1 MAKTGKFAALAEF
14 RQHPDPE
21 PELETVEAPPVP
33 DVVDAPAPTEPE
45 AIEAPV
51 QPEPE
56 PDELLIDLDDDS
68 IDEVE
73 EVEEAK
79 PARPRQ
85 RVVVPARPR
94 GRPPGKRSDPDWKLY
109 SHFLKRSTQRQA
121 TSILFDADDGRDLSD
136 VLQSLLEKWVARRR
150 AKS

>member
-1 MAKTGKFAALAEF
+1 MAKGGKFAALAEF

-21 PELETVEAPPVP
+21 PELETVETPPVP
-33 DVVDAPAPTEPE
+33 DVVEPPAPA
-45 AIEAPV
+45 EAPA

-56 PDELLIDLDDDS
+56 PEAPPIELADDPDDEL
-68 IDEVE
+68 EKVKP
-73 EVEEAK
+73 AK
-79 PARPRQ
+79 PRQ
-85 RVVVPARPR
+85 SVVVPPRPR

-121 TSILFDADDGRDLSD
+121 TSILFDAEDGRDLSD